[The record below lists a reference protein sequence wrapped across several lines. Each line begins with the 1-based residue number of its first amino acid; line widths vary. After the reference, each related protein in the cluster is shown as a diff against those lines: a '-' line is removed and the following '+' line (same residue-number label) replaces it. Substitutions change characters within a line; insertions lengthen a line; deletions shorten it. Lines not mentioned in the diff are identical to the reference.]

1 MISSWSLWR
10 FPCFHMTWKMSD
22 VQDINV
28 ALHWYNAQ
36 VICCLSCLHA
46 LHAYVHI
53 YRYRLNMNKHKAAT
67 RQQHVRAMPGH
78 ERVINYPTV
87 QADHHHHHH
96 HHLIDQPTGTL
107 LFKAFARRTN
117 EQTNRRPQTIMNANN
132 AHQKEC
138 NIRFHLIAD
147 NYWTSVC
154 VFGPE

>member
-1 MISSWSLWR
+1 MRLYTYACMISSWSLWR

-36 VICCLSCLHA
+36 VICCWSCLHA

-117 EQTNRRPQTIMNANN
+117 EQTT
-132 AHQKEC
+132 
-138 NIRFHLIAD
+138 AD
-147 NYWTSVC
+147 NYECQQCSSKGVQHPFSPDC
-154 VFGPE
+154 R